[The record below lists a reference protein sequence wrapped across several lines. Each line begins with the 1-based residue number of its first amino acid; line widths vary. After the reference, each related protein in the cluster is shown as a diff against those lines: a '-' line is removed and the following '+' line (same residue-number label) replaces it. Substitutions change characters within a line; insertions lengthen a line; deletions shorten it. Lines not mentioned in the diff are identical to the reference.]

1 MDPPV
6 PDRAATS
13 VSDRS
18 QYDRRLAVRYG
29 RPVRP
34 GPGPDLRGSPIVLRF
49 SLLLLVLA
57 GLGGVF
63 YTGVWHI
70 FTLFVWQHPMLS
82 WLPVV
87 VAIAVGVLVRSVERV
102 LAGTRRGAKPAR
114 PQAGGSEAQ
123 AAFGEAPAPAVEQVA
138 ATPARSSGSPPLPA
152 AGIGVFAGVFVL
164 LLGLSITLFS
174 PPRIPLDDVEFRLV
188 RSLPERSQP
197 RLLPRAAVRDDPRF
211 ADADEIHLARDVAT
225 GDLMWTGE
233 WQASFLRGPSSGV
246 ARKPLDDLVSDSDIV
261 RAGFDRSASG
271 IAMGTFK
278 WEAKRRH
285 PVSRIQYPVLLPSG
299 EREAIAMAPYS
310 GYRGFPFRTPYL
322 KGVLVYHR
330 DGEIE
335 DLTPQE
341 AARRP
346 ELAAS
351 GRIVPET
358 VARRQAEALADE
370 LGGKIVDGEGNR
382 QPFLTAIDR
391 ERTVWMTI
399 INGKQRD
406 EGVIA
411 VVLADSTTGR
421 TDVWSAR
428 GNDKLVSTKDVLDTA
443 RALPLRWSVRRCCD
457 SDGHSY
463 TVTLREVVEPRM
475 AFKDGEPYYLVTV
488 VPTKNLALG
497 REVEYT
503 LLIDAR
509 TGRTIDRFE
518 HVARG
523 PAEDERLQRFFG
535 AAAARSDDGAA
546 QGAPR

>member
-1 MDPPV
+1 MTAM
-6 PDRAATS
+6 R
-13 VSDRS
+13 
-18 QYDRRLAVRYG
+18 
-29 RPVRP
+29 
-34 GPGPDLRGSPIVLRF
+34 VLRAG
-49 SLLLLVLA
+49 LLLLVLA
-57 GLGGVF
+57 GIAAVV

-87 VAIAVGVLVRSVERV
+87 AAVAVGVLIRSADRVRAGMRAGAGPER
-102 LAGTRRGAKPAR
+102 ADEDAAAAR
-114 PQAGGSEAQ
+114 S
-123 AAFGEAPAPAVEQVA
+123 AFGEPAEATVEPPAP
-138 ATPARSSGSPPLPA
+138 SSPPSGHTRLPA
-152 AGIGVFAGVFVL
+152 AGIGAFAGVLVL
-164 LLGLSITLFS
+164 LIGLSITLFS

-188 RSLPERSQP
+188 EALPKRSQP
-197 RLLPRAAVRDDPRF
+197 RLLPRTAVGDDPRF
-211 ADADEIHLARDVAT
+211 ADADEIHLARDVTT

-233 WQASFLRGPSSGV
+233 WQASFLRGPSSGI
-246 ARKPLDDLVSDSDIV
+246 ARKPLDDLVSESDIV

-285 PVSRIQYPVLLPSG
+285 PFSRIQYPVLLPSG
-299 EREAIAMAPYS
+299 ERQAIAMAPYS

-370 LGGKIVDGEGNR
+370 LGGKIEDGEGNR

-399 INGKQRD
+399 INAERRD
-406 EGVIA
+406 DGVIA
-411 VVLADSTTGR
+411 IVLADSTTGK
-421 TDVWSAR
+421 TDVWRAKGGDR
-428 GNDKLVSTKDVLDTA
+428 LVSTRDVIDTA
-443 RALPLRWSVRRCCD
+443 RALPLRWKERRCCD

-475 AFKDGEPYYLVTV
+475 AFKDGEPFYLVTV
-488 VPTKNLALG
+488 VPTSNLALG

-509 TGRTIDRFE
+509 NGRTIDRFE

-523 PAEDERLQRFFG
+523 PAEDGRLQRFFG
-535 AAAARSDDGAA
+535 AAARSAADGAPD
-546 QGAPR
+546 APG

>member
-1 MDPPV
+1 M
-6 PDRAATS
+6 
-13 VSDRS
+13 
-18 QYDRRLAVRYG
+18 
-29 RPVRP
+29 
-34 GPGPDLRGSPIVLRF
+34 IVLRL

-57 GLGGVF
+57 GLAAVV
-63 YTGVWHI
+63 YTGVWHL

-87 VAIAVGVLVRSVERV
+87 IAIAVGVLVRSAERV
-102 LAGTRRGAKPAR
+102 WAGTRRGAQPAR
-114 PQAGGSEAQ
+114 PPEDTSAAQ
-123 AAFGEAPAPAVEQVA
+123 TAFGEPAAATVEPVA
-138 ATPARSSGSPPLPA
+138 ASSSPSSGFPPLPA
-152 AGIGVFAGVFVL
+152 AGIGVVAGVLVL
-164 LLGLSITLFS
+164 LLGLSTTIFS

-188 RSLPERSQP
+188 ESLPERSQP
-197 RLLPRAAVRDDPRF
+197 RLLPRTAVRDDPRF
-211 ADADEIHLARDVAT
+211 ADADEIHLARDIAT

-233 WQASFLRGPSSGV
+233 WQASWLRGPSSGV
-246 ARKPLDDLVSDSDIV
+246 ARKRLDDLVSESDIV

-299 EREAIAMAPYS
+299 EREAIAMAPYT

-358 VARRQAEALADE
+358 VARRQAESLAEE

-399 INGKQRD
+399 INAKQRD
-406 EGVIA
+406 RGVIA
-411 VVLADSTTGR
+411 IVLADSTTGK

-428 GNDKLVSTKDVLDTA
+428 GNDRLVSTKDVLDTA

-463 TVTLREVVEPRM
+463 TVRLREVVEPRM

-488 VPTKNLALG
+488 VPTTNLALG

-518 HVARG
+518 HAARG

-535 AAAARSDDGAA
+535 AAARSGAGGA
-546 QGAPR
+546 QGASR